1 MEGRWCRFKIDL
13 SILRVKFVKSI
24 TEKKRN

>member
-13 SILRVKFVKSI
+13 SILRVKFVESI
-24 TEKKRN
+24 TEKKRI